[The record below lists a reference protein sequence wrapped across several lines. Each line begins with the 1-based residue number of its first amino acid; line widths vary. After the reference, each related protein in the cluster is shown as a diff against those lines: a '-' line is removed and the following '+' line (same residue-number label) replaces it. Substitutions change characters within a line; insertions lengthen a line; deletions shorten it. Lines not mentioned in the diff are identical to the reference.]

1 MTVPLMVLGGFTLVS
16 GLLAYPMQGFGNL
29 VFFGQ
34 AEAGFPLVGIPLSDY
49 VLEGV
54 SMGVAVLGLALAWA
68 VYATKRVPAE
78 RFTASRGGAFIHR
91 LLTKRYWIDDA
102 YDAFG
107 RTVVYGMAR
116 ALDWFDRKVID
127 GIVNGVGRAGVV
139 VATGTDRFD
148 RQVIDGAVNAVSLET
163 VRSGLRLRQR
173 QTGQVQSY
181 AWVVVLGIVVVIAL
195 MFGLTFLQRWWSGL
209 GR

>member
-1 MTVPLMVLGGFTLVS
+1 
-16 GLLAYPMQGFGNL
+16 
-29 VFFGQ
+29 
-34 AEAGFPLVGIPLSDY
+34 
-49 VLEGV
+49 
-54 SMGVAVLGLALAWA
+54 
-68 VYATKRVPAE
+68 
-78 RFTASRGGAFIHR
+78 
-91 LLTKRYWIDDA
+91 
-102 YDAFG
+102 
-107 RTVVYGMAR
+107 
-116 ALDWFDRKVID
+116 
-127 GIVNGVGRAGVV
+127 VNGVGRAGVV